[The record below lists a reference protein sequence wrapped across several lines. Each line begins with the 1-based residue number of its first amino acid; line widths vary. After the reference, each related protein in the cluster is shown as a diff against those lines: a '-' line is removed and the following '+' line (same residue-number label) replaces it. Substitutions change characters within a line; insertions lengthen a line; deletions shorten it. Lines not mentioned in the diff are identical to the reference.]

1 MRGNFVLAAVF
12 VSFTGFVQ
20 GQDVMKAIGDDSCAC
35 ISELRKS
42 GQEVTDM
49 QLGLCIV
56 KSYNARKSQLPPE
69 KQVSLSDSEA
79 FEAIAAEIG
88 IKMVET
94 CPDFIMDMADDN
106 INETSEAAEARHSM
120 NVQITDVKS
129 EQFVTI
135 TAKDEN
141 GRQHSLLM
149 LEYFGTASLFTE
161 GKVKKGDKITI
172 AYKEVELYDPKMK
185 EFRYYKVITDLTK

>member
-1 MRGNFVLAAVF
+1 MRFKLGFALVFVLAIGEIQA
-12 VSFTGFVQ
+12 
-20 GQDVMKAIGDDSCAC
+20 QDVMKAIGDDSCAC
-35 ISELRKS
+35 ISELKKS

-56 KSYNARKSQLPPE
+56 KSYNAKKSQLPAE

-88 IKMVET
+88 VKMVET
-94 CPDFIMDMADDN
+94 CPELIMAMADEYSDAP
-106 INETSEAAEARHSM
+106 EATVVRHSM
-120 NVQITDVKS
+120 NLEVSDVKS

-135 TAKDEN
+135 VGKDDN
-141 GRQHSLLM
+141 SRQHSLLM
-149 LEYFGTASLFTE
+149 LEYFGTASLFTD
-161 GKVKKGDKITI
+161 GKIKKGDKVTI